1 MKKIIVTTTINSPTE
16 AIRKFDN
23 MPNWKLIVV
32 ADKKTPK
39 NYKLKNGIFL
49 STLDQMKI
57 DKKLSNVIGWNC
69 IERRNFGFI
78 LAKKLGAKIIA
89 TVDDDNIPYKFWGQN
104 LLVGKT
110 LNINYFQT
118 KCEVF
123 DPLYV
128 TNYKYLWHRGFP
140 LNLLDNRQAIFI
152 GKKKIKVDIQADFW
166 NGDPDI
172 DALCRKMYSPNCMF
186 KNNRFPFF
194 SKKLSPFNSQ
204 NTFLDANLLKF
215 YFMFP
220 DQGRLHDIW
229 ASYYIQYKKK
239 VNVIYNRASVYQQ
252 RNKHN
257 IVKDFKEEFIGI
269 KNTYKIISKMR
280 SKKFKIEKEY
290 SKRSIAAYNL
300 YLKHFEK

>member
-1 MKKIIVTTTINSPTE
+1 
-16 AIRKFDN
+16 
-23 MPNWKLIVV
+23 
-32 ADKKTPK
+32 
-39 NYKLKNGIFL
+39 
-49 STLDQMKI
+49 
-57 DKKLSNVIGWNC
+57 
-69 IERRNFGFI
+69 
-78 LAKKLGAKIIA
+78 
-89 TVDDDNIPYKFWGQN
+89 
-104 LLVGKT
+104 
-110 LNINYFQT
+110 
-118 KCEVF
+118 
-123 DPLYV
+123 
-128 TNYKYLWHRGFP
+128 
-140 LNLLDNRQAIFI
+140 
-152 GKKKIKVDIQADFW
+152 
-166 NGDPDI
+166 
-172 DALCRKMYSPNCMF
+172 MYSPNCMF

-290 SKRSIAAYNL
+290 SKRSVAAYNL